1 MSGRLTLALA
11 FCSIFLCSC
20 GARFIPDENLEG
32 IKSDIPGLAL
42 DIAGY
47 YSQEMSEHKN
57 CQQGDSYAAWAEAA
71 EERDGTQVGRY
82 SYRCYRNHA
91 RPE

>member
-1 MSGRLTLALA
+1 MSVRLALALA

-20 GARFIPDENLEG
+20 AARFIPDENLEG
-32 IKSDIPGLAL
+32 IKSDIPELAL
-42 DIAGY
+42 GIAGY
-47 YSQEMSEHKN
+47 YSGVMSAHKK

-82 SYRCYRNHA
+82 SYRCYRKHA
-91 RPE
+91 RPY